1 MVTQTLL
8 LVTMM
13 MVLMVVMVVMMM
25 VVMKVNVI
33 WTCNA
38 LFLFDSQQE
47 ADLCVINRPERQCMG

>member
-13 MVLMVVMVVMMM
+13 VMVLMMM